1 MIVFGQMSNT
11 GMESNS
17 NSTQRSVEAT
27 NSNLDGLNLEVQGDQ
42 REDEA
47 LQNTQSAGRLIYR
60 MSARNEPSDLAQG
73 NKIHEDLRGPRCL
86 GYQLESRSSRS
97 DIGRTERYGQSDCA
111 EYRALG

>member
-1 MIVFGQMSNT
+1 
-11 GMESNS
+11 MESNS

-60 MSARNEPSDLAQG
+60 MSARNEPSDPAQG
-73 NKIHEDLRGPRCL
+73 NKIHEDLRGPHCL

-97 DIGRTERYGQSDCA
+97 GIGGTERYGQSDCA

>member
-1 MIVFGQMSNT
+1 
-11 GMESNS
+11 MESNS

-47 LQNTQSAGRLIYR
+47 LQNIQSAGQLIYR
-60 MSARNEPSDLAQG
+60 MSPRNEPSDPAQG

-97 DIGRTERYGQSDCA
+97 NISRTER
-111 EYRALG
+111 